1 MIFEVENKK
10 VFASGASIS
19 FDKKKHTII
28 LIHGAGQSHIV
39 WSLTE
44 EYLSNQ
50 GYNVFS
56 LDLPGH
62 GNSEGESLNSIEK
75 IADWLEKVI
84 TKIGI
89 DELTI
94 LGHSQGCLI
103 ALEYNYKF
111 SKKVKNLIF
120 VAGSY
125 KLPVNQD
132 LIDLSLSGNMESLN
146 LIMKWGYGHSKQF
159 IGGNP
164 LSKILNSTREIREI
178 LAIDLIACNNYKN
191 GIKAIKRIKCPTL
204 FIFGELDKMIAVDKG
219 KDFAALVPNS
229 KIHIIKN
236 CGHMIILENVFEM
249 REKVAEFLKKLKNF
263 N

>member
-1 MIFEVENKK
+1 LIFEVEKKK
-10 VFASGASIS
+10 VFASDAGIS

-44 EYLSNQ
+44 KYLSNQ
-50 GYNVFS
+50 GCNVFS

-62 GNSEGESLNSIEK
+62 GNSEGESLKSIEK

-132 LIDLSLSGNMESLN
+132 LIDMSLSGDMESLN

-164 LSKILNSTREIREI
+164 LSKILDSTREIREI

-219 KDFAALVPNS
+219 KEFAALVPNS
-229 KIHIIKN
+229 KIHVIKN
-236 CGHMIILENVFEM
+236 CGHMITLENAFEM
-249 REKVAEFLKKLKNF
+249 REKVVEFLKK
-263 N
+263 

>member
-1 MIFEVENKK
+1 MILEVKNKE
-10 VFASGASIS
+10 VFASDAGKS
-19 FDKKKHTII
+19 FDKNKDSII
-28 LIHGAGQSHIV
+28 LLHGSGQSHVV
-39 WSLTE
+39 WSLTVQ
-44 EYLSNQ
+44 YLSDQN
-50 GYNVFS
+50 YNVFA
-56 LDLPGH
+56 LDFPGH
-62 GNSEGESLNSIEK
+62 GNSEGDSLKTIEEM
-75 IADWLEKVI
+75 AEWLEKVI
-84 TKIGI
+84 IKIGI

-146 LIMKWGYGHSKQF
+146 LMMKWGYGHSKQF

-191 GIKAIKRIKCPTL
+191 GIKAVESIKCPTL
-204 FIFGELDKMIAVDKG
+204 FIFGELDKMITVDKG
-219 KDFAALVPNS
+219 KKFAALVPNS
-229 KIHIIKN
+229 KIHVIKN
-236 CGHMIILENVFEM
+236 CGHMILLEKAFEM
-249 REKVAEFLKKLKNF
+249 REKVVEFLKK
-263 N
+263 

>member
-10 VFASGASIS
+10 VFASDAGIS

-44 EYLSNQ
+44 KYLSNQ

-132 LIDLSLSGNMESLN
+132 LIDMSLSGDMESLN

-164 LSKILNSTREIREI
+164 LSKILDSTREIREI

-191 GIKAIKRIKCPTL
+191 GIKAIKSIKCPTL
-204 FIFGELDKMIAVDKG
+204 FIFGELDKMIMVDKG
-219 KDFAALVPNS
+219 KEFAALVPNS
-229 KIHIIKN
+229 KIHVIKN
-236 CGHMIILENVFEM
+236 CGHMITLENAFEM
-249 REKVAEFLKKLKNF
+249 REKVVEFLKK
-263 N
+263 

>member
-19 FDKKKHTII
+19 FDKKKHTVI

-62 GNSEGESLNSIEK
+62 GNSEEESLNSIEK

-132 LIDLSLSGNMESLN
+132 LIDLSLSGDMESLN

-164 LSKILNSTREIREI
+164 LSKILDSTREIREI
-178 LAIDLIACNNYKN
+178 LAIDLIACNKYKN

-219 KDFAALVPNS
+219 KEFAALVPNS
-229 KIHIIKN
+229 KIHVIKN
-236 CGHMIILENVFEM
+236 CAHMIMLENAFEM
-249 REKVAEFLKKLKNF
+249 REKVVEFLKK
-263 N
+263 

>member
-62 GNSEGESLNSIEK
+62 GNSEEESLNSIEK

-132 LIDLSLSGNMESLN
+132 LIDLSLSGDMESLN

-219 KDFAALVPNS
+219 KEFAALVPNS
-229 KIHIIKN
+229 KIHVIKN
-236 CGHMIILENVFEM
+236 CGHMIMLENAFEM
-249 REKVAEFLKKLKNF
+249 REKVVEFLKK
-263 N
+263 

>member
-132 LIDLSLSGNMESLN
+132 LIDLSLSGDMESLN
-146 LIMKWGYGHSKQF
+146 LMMKWGYGHSKQF

-164 LSKILNSTREIREI
+164 LSKILNSTRDIREI

-191 GIKAIKRIKCPTL
+191 GIKAIRRIKCPTL
-204 FIFGELDKMIAVDKG
+204 FIFGELDKMMAVDKG
-219 KDFAALVPNS
+219 KEFAALVPNS
-229 KIHIIKN
+229 KIYIIKN
-236 CGHMIILENVFEM
+236 CGHMIMLENAFEM
-249 REKVAEFLKKLKNF
+249 REKVVEFLQK
-263 N
+263 